1 MHPLHNRRYNRSH
14 HEGQSLYV
22 ATLLS
27 VLAGLL
33 TLYVLLRLYPKP
45 PAPTPVPSTLA
56 PTNHTTWE
64 WKTSSGDSLSGSD
77 IDDDTTTQAPQGTV
91 YNPPPRRHRSITPSD
106 DPDAPQRNNSDPCLP
121 KFDGVQITHI
131 NGTKPNLTRDAVE
144 GISTQLAA
152 TSLMAFQNR
161 VALDMLLAEKGG
173 VCAMFGEQCC
183 TFIPNN
189 TAPDG
194 SVTKALNGLRAL
206 STEMKEASGMDN
218 PFEAWMRGMFG
229 KWKALA
235 MAIFTSIACFLA
247 ILITCGCCCIPCAR
261 TLCNRLITAALSQ
274 ENAARHYEHQMIAIL
289 ARAMPPAGAE
299 DNQSSDYG
307 DEEPYGVY

>member
-1 MHPLHNRRYNRSH
+1 MQR
-14 HEGQSLYV
+14 
-22 ATLLS
+22 
-27 VLAGLL
+27 LA
-33 TLYVLLRLYPKP
+33 
-45 PAPTPVPSTLA
+45 
-56 PTNHTTWE
+56 
-64 WKTSSGDSLSGSD
+64 
-77 IDDDTTTQAPQGTV
+77 
-91 YNPPPRRHRSITPSD
+91 
-106 DPDAPQRNNSDPCLP
+106 
-121 KFDGVQITHI
+121 
-131 NGTKPNLTRDAVE
+131 NLTRDAVE

-218 PFEAWMRGMFG
+218 PVEAWMCGMFG

-261 TLCNRLITAALSQ
+261 TLCNRLITTALSR
-274 ENAARHYEHQMIAIL
+274 ENAARHYEHQMVSIL
-289 ARAMPPAGAE
+289 AWAMPPAGTE
-299 DNQSSDYG
+299 DDQSSDYRDG
-307 DEEPYGVY
+307 EPYGVY